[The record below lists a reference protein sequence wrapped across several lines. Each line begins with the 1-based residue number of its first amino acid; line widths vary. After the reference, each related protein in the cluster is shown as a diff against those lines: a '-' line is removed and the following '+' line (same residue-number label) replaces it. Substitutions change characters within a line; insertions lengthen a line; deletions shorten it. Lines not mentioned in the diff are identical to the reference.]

1 MLRGVRHLLHRLG
14 AGFLLILLSTSLCR
28 AQETDWNDNL
38 WFQYF
43 GSHPIGTNGWGVHL
57 EGQLRLADM
66 GSRWQQILLRPGV
79 NYSINPSVMLSAGY
93 CFIEAYPYGGFPVPH
108 QFPINATWEQVLWR
122 ADFLGL
128 RWVQRFR
135 LEQRWIGVV
144 LPQPGG
150 GWAVEDW
157 RYENRFRYMLR
168 TTIPFKKQ
176 SPWYVALWDEVFI
189 NFGENVLLNQ
199 FDQNRA
205 TVALGRK
212 LSKTVN
218 LEVGYMLQTLQRRGG
233 RIWEQN
239 NTVMVS
245 LFSTTPF

>member
-1 MLRGVRHLLHRLG
+1 MPHLFQWLRSGLLALVL
-14 AGFLLILLSTSLCR
+14 ATTVCR
-28 AQETDWNDNL
+28 AQETDWNNNL

-43 GSHPIGTNGWGVHL
+43 GDHPIGTNGWGVHL
-57 EGQLRLADM
+57 EGQVRLADM
-66 GSRWQQILLRPGV
+66 GSRWQQLLARPGV
-79 NYSINPSVMLSAGY
+79 NYEINPSVMLSAGY
-93 CFIEAYPYGGFPVPH
+93 CFIEAYPYGGFPAPH
-108 QFPINATWEQVLWR
+108 QFPIQAAWEQVLWR

-150 GWAVEDW
+150 GWAVDDW

-176 SPWYVALWDEVFI
+176 SPWYVAVWDEVFI
-189 NFGENVLLNQ
+189 NFGENVVLNQ

-205 TVALGRK
+205 AVALGRK

-218 LEVGYMLQTLQRRGG
+218 LEVGYMLQTIQRRGG

-245 LFSTTPF
+245 LVSTTPF